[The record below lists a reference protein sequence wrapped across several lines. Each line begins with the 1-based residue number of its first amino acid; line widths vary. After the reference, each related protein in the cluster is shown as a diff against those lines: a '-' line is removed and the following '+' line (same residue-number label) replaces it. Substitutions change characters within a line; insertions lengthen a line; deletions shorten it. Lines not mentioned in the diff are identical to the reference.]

1 MEESSLII
9 IAGTI
14 DFEPD
19 QREPAL
25 AAAEDLVADTREQS
39 GCLDYAW
46 MPDRVTP
53 GRVYVFER
61 WEDEESLQ
69 GHFDGHFYHDMRKIL
84 GGYGRIATDIWKY
97 RPDRVQRV
105 YDAKGVPRADFFTE

>member
-1 MEESSLII
+1 MII

-14 DFEPD
+14 DFDPE

-25 AAAEDLVADTREQS
+25 AAAEELIGATREQS

-46 MPDRVTP
+46 MPDGVTP

-61 WEDEESLQ
+61 WEDQASLQ
-69 GHFDGHFYHDMRKIL
+69 GHFDGPFYTDMRAIL
-84 GGYGRIATDIWKY
+84 GGFGRIATDIWKY
-97 RPDRVQRV
+97 HPDQVQRV
-105 YDAKGVPRADFFTE
+105 YDSKGVPRADFFAE